1 LTERLR
7 GGNERWRG
15 SWAVVTGASAGIG
28 RAIAEQLA
36 AEGSNL
42 FLTARRLDRLNE
54 IADWLRMQRGIEVE
68 TVAADLAEPGA
79 PEEIYKR
86 TEASGVRPSLLVN
99 NAGFGLFGEFRAAD
113 RARTLAMI
121 QVNCAAVVALT
132 HLYLPGMI
140 ERRSGDILIVSSTA
154 AFQSVPYH
162 SVYAATKGF
171 DLLFAEGLAEEV
183 SKSGVRVCA
192 LCPGN
197 TETEFHELA
206 REPSDVPLQRQKADE
221 VARLGLEGLRN
232 GKHTVVCG
240 LGNLVGM
247 EIQRLLPRRLVSS
260 VSERIFRPKR

>member
-1 LTERLR
+1 LT
-7 GGNERWRG
+7 GRWRG

-36 AEGSNL
+36 AEGTNL

-54 IADWLRMQRGIEVE
+54 IADWFRMQRGIEVE
-68 TVAADLAEPGA
+68 TFAADLSQPDA
-79 PEEIYKR
+79 PESIFAQ
-86 TEASGVRPSLLVN
+86 TESSGIEPALLVN
-99 NAGFGLFGEFRAAD
+99 NAGFGLFGEFRSAD
-113 RARTLAMI
+113 RARLLAMV
-121 QVNCAAVVALT
+121 QVNCSAVVALT
-132 HLYLPGMI
+132 HLYLPRML
-140 ERRSGDILIVSSTA
+140 ERRAGDILVVSSTA

-183 SKSGVRVCA
+183 ANSGIHVCA

-197 TETEFHELA
+197 TESEFHERA
-206 REPSDVPLQRQKADE
+206 GEPTDVPLQRQKADE

-232 GKHTVVCG
+232 GKHTVICG

-247 EIQRLLPRRLVSS
+247 EIQRFLPRRLISS
-260 VSERIFRPKR
+260 VSARIFRPKH

>member
-1 LTERLR
+1 LTEH
-7 GGNERWRG
+7 WRG
-15 SWAVVTGASAGIG
+15 RWALVTGASAGIG
-28 RAIAEQLA
+28 RALAEQLA
-36 AEGSNL
+36 AEGVNL

-68 TVAADLAEPGA
+68 TFAADLAEPGA

-86 TEASGVRPSLLVN
+86 TEAGGIRPSLVVN
-99 NAGFGLFGEFRAAD
+99 NAGFGLFGEFRKAD
-113 RARTLAMI
+113 HARLLAMI
-121 QVNCAAVVALT
+121 QLNCAAVVALT
-132 HLYLPGMI
+132 HLYLPAMI

-183 SKSGVRVCA
+183 AKSGVRVCA

-197 TETEFHELA
+197 TESEFHQIA
-206 REPSDVPLQRQKADE
+206 GEPEDVPLQRQKADE

-232 GKHTVVCG
+232 GKHVVVCG

-247 EIQRLLPRRLVSS
+247 EIQRILPRRLVSS

>member
-1 LTERLR
+1 LTS
-7 GGNERWRG
+7 RWRG

-28 RAIAEQLA
+28 QAIADQLA
-36 AEGSNL
+36 AEGTNL

-68 TVAADLAEPGA
+68 TFAADLSQPDA
-79 PEEIYKR
+79 PERIFAQ
-86 TEASGVRPSLLVN
+86 TESSGIQPALLVN
-99 NAGFGLFGEFRAAD
+99 NAGFGLFGEFRSAD
-113 RARTLAMI
+113 RARLLSMV
-121 QVNCAAVVALT
+121 QVNCSAVVALT
-132 HLYLPGMI
+132 HLYLPGML
-140 ERRSGDILIVSSTA
+140 ERRAGDILIVSSTA

-183 SKSGVRVCA
+183 ADSGVHVCA

-197 TETEFHELA
+197 TESEFHERA
-206 REPSDVPLQRQKADE
+206 GEPTDVPLQRQKADE

-232 GKHTVVCG
+232 GKHTVICG

-247 EIQRLLPRRLVSS
+247 EIQRFLPRRLVSS
-260 VSERIFRPKR
+260 VSAKIFRPKH

>member
-1 LTERLR
+1 MTERPR
-7 GGNERWRG
+7 EATEQWRG

-36 AEGSNL
+36 AEGTNL

-68 TVAADLAEPGA
+68 TFAADLGEPGA

-99 NAGFGLFGEFRAAD
+99 NAGFGLFGEFHAAE
-113 RARTLAMI
+113 RARLLTMI

-140 ERRSGDILIVSSTA
+140 ERGAGDILILSSTA

-171 DLLFAEGLAEEV
+171 DLLFAEGLAQEV
-183 SKSGVRVCA
+183 SNFGIRVCA

-197 TETEFHELA
+197 TESEFHQTA
-206 REPSDVPLQRQKADE
+206 GEPSDVPLQRQKADE
-221 VARLGLEGLRN
+221 VARLGLDGLRN
-232 GKHTVVCG
+232 GKHTVICG

-247 EIQRLLPRRLVSS
+247 EVQRLLPRRLVSS
-260 VSERIFRPKR
+260 VSAKIFRPKR

>member
-1 LTERLR
+1 MT
-7 GGNERWRG
+7 ERWRG
-15 SWAVVTGASAGIG
+15 HWALVTGASAGIG
-28 RAIAEQLA
+28 RALAEQLA
-36 AEGSNL
+36 AEGANL

-68 TVAADLAEPGA
+68 TLAADLIEPGA
-79 PEEIYKR
+79 PEEIFKR
-86 TEASGVRPSLLVN
+86 TEASGIRPSLLVN

-113 RARTLAMI
+113 HARLLAMI
-121 QVNCAAVVALT
+121 QVNCAAVAALT

-140 ERRSGDILIVSSTA
+140 ERKSGDILIVSSTA

-162 SVYAATKGF
+162 SVYAATKGS

-183 SKSGVRVCA
+183 GKSGVRVCA

-197 TETEFHELA
+197 TESEFHQIA
-206 REPSDVPLQRQKADE
+206 GEPTDVPLQRQKADE

-232 GKHTVVCG
+232 GKHIVVCG
-240 LGNLVGM
+240 LGNLMGM

>member
-1 LTERLR
+1 MT
-7 GGNERWRG
+7 ERWRG
-15 SWAVVTGASAGIG
+15 HWALVTGASAGIG
-28 RAIAEQLA
+28 RALAEQLA
-36 AEGSNL
+36 AEGANL

-68 TVAADLAEPGA
+68 TLAADLIEPGA
-79 PEEIYKR
+79 PNEIYKR
-86 TEASGVRPSLLVN
+86 TEASGIHPSLLVN
-99 NAGFGLFGEFRAAD
+99 NAGFGLFGEFRTAD
-113 RARTLAMI
+113 RARLLAMI

-183 SKSGVRVCA
+183 GKSGVRVCA

-197 TETEFHELA
+197 TESEFHQIA
-206 REPSDVPLQRQKADE
+206 GEPTDVPLQRQKADE
-221 VARLGLEGLRN
+221 VARLGLEGLRK
-232 GKHTVVCG
+232 GKHIVVCG
-240 LGNLVGM
+240 LGNLMGM
-247 EIQRLLPRRLVSS
+247 EIQRLLPRGLVSS

>member
-1 LTERLR
+1 LT
-7 GGNERWRG
+7 ERWRG
-15 SWAVVTGASAGIG
+15 HWALVTGASAGIG
-28 RAIAEQLA
+28 RALAEQLA
-36 AEGSNL
+36 AEGANL

-68 TVAADLAEPGA
+68 TLAADLIEPGA
-79 PEEIYKR
+79 PNEIYKR
-86 TEASGVRPSLLVN
+86 TEASGIHPSLLVN
-99 NAGFGLFGEFRAAD
+99 NAGFGLFGEFRTAD
-113 RARTLAMI
+113 RARLLAMI

-183 SKSGVRVCA
+183 GKSGVRVCA

-197 TETEFHELA
+197 TESEFHQIA
-206 REPSDVPLQRQKADE
+206 GEPTDVPLQRQKADE
-221 VARLGLEGLRN
+221 VARLGLEGLRK
-232 GKHTVVCG
+232 GKHIVVCG
-240 LGNLVGM
+240 LGNLMGM
-247 EIQRLLPRRLVSS
+247 EIQRLLPRGLVSS